1 MARRKDHPETQKRK
15 GYPRKRRRET
25 DAALKAI
32 EAKASDLAD
41 APATT
46 TDPWAAPAIF
56 APRRFNGVDLD
67 YTREVEIWRDITQ
80 TLRIKGLLERQFRDV
95 LARYCVT
102 AAAWEKIEAERRS
115 ASYTQTVDTV
125 AGGTM
130 IRKNP
135 VFDIAAAIED
145 QLNYYAEQ
153 IGLTPKT
160 FYPISKE
167 AYAYGQ
173 LGQGHL
179 FDRPPGV
186 TAAPT
191 APAPT
196 APAPAA
202 GPLNLDDLDSPP
214 PRSTH

>member
-1 MARRKDHPETQKRK
+1 MGRRKDDPETQKRK

-32 EAKASDLAD
+32 EAKAVELAD
-41 APATT
+41 APATAS
-46 TDPWAAPAIF
+46 DPWAPPAHF
-56 APRRFNGVDLD
+56 APRQLGAATLD
-67 YTREVEIWRDITQ
+67 YTREIEIWRDITQ
-80 TLRIKGLLERQFRDV
+80 TLRLKGLLERQFRDV

-102 AAAWEKIEAERRS
+102 AAAWEKIEAERRAS
-115 ASYTQTVDTV
+115 SYTQTVETV

-130 IRKNP
+130 IRKHP

-160 FYPISKE
+160 FYPISKD

-173 LGQGHL
+173 LRQSDL
-179 FDRPPGV
+179 FTTPAPG
-186 TAAPT
+186 AAPK
-191 APAPT
+191 PASPE
-196 APAPAA
+196 APAA
-202 GPLNLDDLDSPP
+202 PSGALNLDDLDSAP

>member
-15 GYPRKRRRET
+15 GYPRKRRKET

-32 EAKASDLAD
+32 DAKAAALA
-41 APATT
+41 AEPAVAS
-46 TDPWAAPAIF
+46 DPWAPPAIF
-56 APRRFNGVDLD
+56 SSRELRGVTLD
-67 YTREVEIWRDITQ
+67 YTREVEIWRDITL
-80 TLRIKGLLERQFRDV
+80 TLRTKGLLERQFRDI

-115 ASYTQTVDTV
+115 ADYTQTVDTV

-135 VFDIAAAIED
+135 VFDIASAIED

-160 FYPISKE
+160 FYPISKD

-173 LGQGHL
+173 LGRRDL
-179 FDRPPGV
+179 FDPAGV
-186 TAAPT
+186 PT
-191 APAPT
+191 APAASASQAEPA
-196 APAPAA
+196 APA
-202 GPLNLDDLDSPP
+202 GHLNLDDLDSAPP
-214 PRSTH
+214 GSIQ